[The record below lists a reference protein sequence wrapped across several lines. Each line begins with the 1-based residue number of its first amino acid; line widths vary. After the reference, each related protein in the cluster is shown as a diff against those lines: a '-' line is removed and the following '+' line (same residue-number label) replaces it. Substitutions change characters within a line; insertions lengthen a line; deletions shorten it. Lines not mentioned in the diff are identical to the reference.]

1 VEEAVK
7 EAALAED
14 ASADTLEA
22 SVAAARAA
30 HARVAEA
37 ADRALHREPYR
48 PEMGPAL
55 LARVPLDL
63 DEMTEDAVRP
73 WCERL
78 RLDVIEQRD
87 PRVLGI
93 EIGHRARVESLPG
106 VPGGSRFVG
115 TFERELAVEDESI
128 DFFAS
133 GHPLVEGV
141 LADLEDGPRGRTA
154 LLQLDAAE
162 EEEPGFGLVGLY
174 KDGPRF
180 RARAV
185 DLSGRERPEWA
196 ARVAARPLRTR
207 RLSPEL
213 LVREAGWPETV
224 RRLAERLE
232 MLEPYASPVLVAAV
246 VVG

>member
-1 VEEAVK
+1 
-7 EAALAED
+7 
-14 ASADTLEA
+14 
-22 SVAAARAA
+22 
-30 HARVAEA
+30 
-37 ADRALHREPYR
+37 
-48 PEMGPAL
+48 M
-55 LARVPLDL
+55 
-63 DEMTEDAVRP
+63 
-73 WCERL
+73 
-78 RLDVIEQRD
+78 IEQRD

-115 TFERELAVEDESI
+115 TFARELAVEDESL
-128 DFFAS
+128 DFLAS

-141 LADLEDGPRGRTA
+141 LADLEDGPHGRTA

-162 EEEPGFGLVGLY
+162 EEPGFGLVGVY

-185 DLSGRERPEWA
+185 DLTGRERPEWA

-207 RLSPEL
+207 RLSPEF
-213 LVREAGWPETV
+213 LVRQPGWPETV
-224 RRLAERLE
+224 RRLAGRLE
-232 MLEPYASPVLVAAV
+232 ALEPYASPVIVAAV